1 MKITAWEEGG
11 AISSQIENR
20 CGGGARPHP
29 TVQVSRA
36 ATEDGHQGDRE
47 PERSSLWAH
56 PLSFTRHGTAQ
67 QGRTPAPISELFC
80 WEVVQNMIGEGLQ
93 ESGLGLGS
101 TATHRG
107 H

>member
-1 MKITAWEEGG
+1 MSSAGG
-11 AISSQIENR
+11 RPFSGTLGLKDQLCAFAGVERASENNGL
-20 CGGGARPHP
+20 GGGRCYLLARPHP

-67 QGRTPAPISELFC
+67 Q
-80 WEVVQNMIGEGLQ
+80 
-93 ESGLGLGS
+93 
-101 TATHRG
+101 
-107 H
+107 